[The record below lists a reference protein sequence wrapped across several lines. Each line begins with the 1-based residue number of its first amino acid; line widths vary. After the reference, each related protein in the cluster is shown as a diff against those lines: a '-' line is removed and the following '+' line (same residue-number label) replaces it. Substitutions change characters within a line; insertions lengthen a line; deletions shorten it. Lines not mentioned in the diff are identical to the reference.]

1 LIGRVT
7 GTLAIREADRV
18 LVDTAGGV
26 GYEVI
31 VPARTLVGLPPVGSP
46 IVLVVHTKVRED
58 AITLYGFLEAADRTV
73 FRLVQGVTGIGPKLA
88 LALVGTWEPQA
99 IAQAVAM
106 GDVKALTKVPGLGK
120 KTAER
125 LCLELK
131 DKILGV
137 VTAGLSE
144 SQITALPS
152 ASADPPAVGD
162 TTAALAAL
170 GYHKREIDRALKA
183 SHPVLADTVQSL
195 LKRALKH
202 LSPS

>member
-1 LIGRVT
+1 MIGRLT
-7 GTLAIREADRV
+7 GTLAVREADRV
-18 LVDTAGGV
+18 LVETAGGV

-46 IVLVVHTKVRED
+46 VVLVVHTKVRED
-58 AITLYGFLEAADRTV
+58 AITLYGFLDHGDRTV
-73 FRLVQGVTGIGPKLA
+73 FRLVQSVTGIGPKLA
-88 LALVGTWEPQA
+88 LALVGTWEPEA
-99 IAQAVAM
+99 IAHAIAL

-137 VTAGLSE
+137 VTGGLTV
-144 SQITALPS
+144 SQIVAVAPS
-152 ASADPPAVGD
+152 ASAPPAVED

-170 GYHKREIDRALKA
+170 GYKRREIDRALKA
-183 SHPVLADTVQSL
+183 SKPVPDDTVQSL

-202 LSPS
+202 LSPA